1 MLHFAR
7 SLAED
12 GRRRCKGCAGSDA
25 ALAGEHDA
33 GHLPAVR
40 SRVAASSGGT
50 VDESGAV
57 KEIFRSVLFAI
68 VRKMSQ

>member
-25 ALAGEHDA
+25 ALAGEHELDIYQQFV
-33 GHLPAVR
+33 PESQR
-40 SRVAASSGGT
+40 RVVGRLT
-50 VDESGAV
+50 NLV
-57 KEIFRSVLFAI
+57 
-68 VRKMSQ
+68 Q